1 MWALLRHHRARRG
14 ILPADITPMAF
25 GAVGDGVSDDRYA
38 IQLAGRYCA
47 EAGRPL
53 VFEADRDYAF
63 AGREWSERIPLD
75 HYPGDSDARRRNATG
90 GVSLRA
96 FCGIAGGNDL
106 SGSGGACRGRDP
118 AGCVDAHHPHAR
130 DP

>member
-63 AGREWSERIPLD
+63 AGRIDFPSNLTQVMRPLQT
-75 HYPGDSDARRRNATG
+75 RATC
-90 GVSLRA
+90 A
-96 FCGIAGGNDL
+96 
-106 SGSGGACRGRDP
+106 
-118 AGCVDAHHPHAR
+118 AHHSCG
-130 DP
+130 